1 MELVMQPVFTLII
14 EVCQAV
20 QEKIRSLLRLLLLT
34 SKLSSVRLPD
44 ATEEV
49 TSIVIEMF
57 IEGKSFLRCFSFSCL
72 ILVLFFVNSLSG
84 CPLAAMS
91 RRFTGDQQ
99 QRHESDM
106 SQQQHLQ
113 IRAEEGKPVILPKTI
128 VVGKTEGDVRQ
139 LCFVKQFDPAL
150 NRMQGVNEDIKGQEG
165 SMTMS
170 TPHQTI
176 NRIVIGTR
184 PESVA
189 VVKSEPLALNSCAF
203 ASSGSSASID
213 YPSYSVNT
221 VTTAPT
227 TITTSSGGNTCKN
240 IFHYFWC

>member
-1 MELVMQPVFTLII
+1 
-14 EVCQAV
+14 
-20 QEKIRSLLRLLLLT
+20 
-34 SKLSSVRLPD
+34 
-44 ATEEV
+44 
-49 TSIVIEMF
+49 
-57 IEGKSFLRCFSFSCL
+57 
-72 ILVLFFVNSLSG
+72 
-84 CPLAAMS
+84 MS
-91 RRFTGDQQ
+91 RRFTGDQ

-106 SQQQHLQ
+106 SQQHLQ
-113 IRAEEGKPVILPKTI
+113 IRGDEGKPVILPKTI

-139 LCFVKQFDPAL
+139 VCFVKQFDPAL
-150 NRMQGVNEDIKGQEG
+150 NRMQGVNEDIKGQEA

-170 TPHQTI
+170 SPHQTI

-203 ASSGSSASID
+203 ASGSSASMD
-213 YPSYSVNT
+213 YSGYSVNA

-240 IFHYFWC
+240 IFIISDAEETFYQMLYFSRDRFKYRTSPTA